1 MKYKNREEFLNKLYN
16 NIYGRSSNAHIRK
29 SDSPTEKIKVFRV
42 SRKNTRY
49 SKK

>member
-16 NIYGRSSNAHIRK
+16 NIYMEEVVMHTS
-29 SDSPTEKIKVFRV
+29 EKVIVLLKNKVFRA

>member
-29 SDSPTEKIKVFRV
+29 SDSPTEKKKVIRIIKNKT
-42 SRKNTRY
+42 RK